1 MLSRHKVWGESESIS
16 IASKHVLSDDS
27 EAMFKVENSTRND
40 SAAAAIELH
49 SPESVPHWFAAY
61 TTTRHEKSVA
71 EHFSLRQIESFL
83 PLYRT
88 QRLWKNGCRMNLEL
102 PLFPS
107 YIFVRVPR
115 RERVRVLEVP
125 GVLSVVSA
133 AGKPVPLPESEIE
146 ALRSSIPFI
155 NCEPH
160 PYLIVGE
167 KARVKSGSLAGM
179 EGVLLRKKGVL
190 RVVLSLD
197 LIMQSVAVEVDA
209 DNVEPVPSCT
219 QRYKS
224 A

>member
-1 MLSRHKVWGESESIS
+1 MLKLET
-16 IASKHVLSDDS
+16 SD
-27 EAMFKVENSTRND
+27 RND
-40 SAAAAIELH
+40 STMAASQSH
-49 SPESVPHWFAAY
+49 SLEFGPQWFAAY
-61 TTTRHEKSVA
+61 TTTRHEKAVA
-71 EHFSLRQIESFL
+71 EHLSLRQIESFL

-88 QRLWKNGCRMNLEL
+88 QRLWKNGCRMNVEL

-107 YIFVRVPR
+107 YVFVRVSR

-125 GVLSVVSA
+125 GILSMVSA
-133 AGKPVPLPESEIE
+133 GGKPVPLPESEVE

-167 KARVKSGSLAGM
+167 RARVIAGSLAGM
-179 EGVLLRKKGVL
+179 EGVLLRKKGIL

-209 DNVEPVPSCT
+209 DNVEPVPSSAK
-219 QRYKS
+219 RYKS